1 MDQIAHMQSP
11 APAETHRF
19 ALFDY
24 GFRPFFLL
32 AGLYALLTVPLW
44 LYRFA
49 HASKPFGELPGVYW
63 HSHEMLFGFVVAAI
77 AGFLLTAVPS
87 WTGSKGF
94 AGRPLIVVVALWFAG
109 RVAMATVGAVPFWIT
124 AVAELALL
132 PGILALVAPPVLRA
146 GNRNV
151 ALLGVVTVLWLIDAA
166 FMVAVHRGDVLLAA
180 GASRFAINLVLVLVT
195 VIAGRIVPAFTGN
208 ALRRIGG
215 NVVVS
220 TRGWIEAAA
229 IGGVVLIAIV
239 DLFAAD
245 SELAGALAACVAAA
259 HALRLAGW
267 KSFRVRGEPILWI
280 LHVAYAWIPLAL
292 ALKALWLLGDAGF
305 AAKWMHALTFGA
317 FATMIFAV
325 MTRASLGHTGRP
337 LVVSPA
343 ITVAYVVLTLGALL
357 RVFGGALSPSHY
369 LLTLSAAGLAW
380 TIAFAIFVWVYGP
393 ILMAPRVDG
402 RQG

>member
-63 HSHEMLFGFVVAAI
+63 HSHEMLLGFVVAAI

-146 GNRNV
+146 GNRNL

-245 SELAGALAACVAAA
+245 SRLAGAVAAFAAAA

-280 LHVAYAWIPLAL
+280 MHVAYAWIPLAL
-292 ALKALWLLGDAGF
+292 ALKAFWLLGDAGF

-317 FATMIFAV
+317 FSTMIFAV